1 MKQLDVSYYKY
12 VSQVRNSIINSA
24 RISLLS
30 RPIHVVE
37 DQMTEIRAPEH
48 ALLGEGE
55 HAAPVDALIN
65 GEPIEILH
73 VDDDTQFLY
82 LLKELLE
89 TVNKAFHVQSFSS
102 AEEALRLLR
111 DQHFDFIISD
121 YMMPGMNG
129 IDFTQQV
136 RRESNTPL
144 IIYTGHGSADLVER
158 AYEAGVDDFMT
169 KSLDSAGV
177 RTLSKRIM
185 TMVSNYRAGMA
196 LRESE
201 ARYKSIVENSLSGVL
216 IARFAEPHLVFVNQ
230 TLADMLGYTVDEM
243 MGFTQQQVL
252 GLVHEDDREKM
263 YSSFEERFKGRHD
276 PARFKC
282 RIHRKDGAIIL
293 LEASPSIVEY
303 KGEPAVQATFLDVTE
318 REKEDRALKD
328 SEEMYKSLVELAPD
342 GIITLNLMGFVTS
355 ANSAYYRLTGFNEE
369 EIIGK
374 HFTKIGA
381 ARIRDLPKYID
392 IFASLVRGEH
402 PDSIEFPFLHKDGS
416 HGWGESHFALIKI
429 KGKREIIAIA
439 RDITNRRNADEKLK
453 VVGKLARHDLRNKMA
468 IIGGYLS
475 LLKMRPHEEETAKEG
490 IREIENAVDQMS
502 MIMDFAADYER
513 LGNED
518 KKPVDVALSFDSACA
533 MFDLREVLVENLCKG
548 LVVSADS
555 LLSRIFYNFIDNS
568 IRHGGDVRQIRL
580 YSQSS
585 ETLRIVYEDDG
596 VGIPRNKK
604 RRLFV
609 NNIEEGGIHGLALI
623 GRIVESYG
631 WTIREEGKPG
641 EGVKF
646 VLESPLE

>member
-1 MKQLDVSYYKY
+1 L
-12 VSQVRNSIINSA
+12 A
-24 RISLLS
+24 F
-30 RPIHVVE
+30 RPCHVGE
-37 DQMTEIRAPEH
+37 NLMTEMRASNP
-48 ALLGEGE
+48 APTVDGE
-55 HAAPVDALIN
+55 HTSPMDALIN
-65 GEPIEILH
+65 GDPIKLLH

-89 TVNKAFHVQSFSS
+89 TINKSFNVHSCSS
-102 AEEALRLLR
+102 AEEALGLLR

-129 IDFTQQV
+129 VEFAQQV
-136 RRESNTPL
+136 RSNSNTPL
-144 IIYTGHGSADLVER
+144 IIYTGHGSADLAER
-158 AYEAGVDDFMT
+158 AYEAGVNDFMT

-185 TMVSNYRAGMA
+185 TMVGSHRAGMA

-201 ARYKSIVENSLSGVL
+201 ARYKSIVENSLNGVL

-252 GLVHEDDREKM
+252 GLVHEDDREKIF
-263 YSSFEERFKGRHD
+263 SSFEERFKGRHEST
-276 PARFKC
+276 RFKC

-293 LEASPSIVEY
+293 LEVSPSIVEY

-342 GIITLNLMGFVTS
+342 GIITFNLMGFITS

-402 PDSIEFPFLHKDGS
+402 PASIEFPFLRKDGS

-429 KGKREIIAIA
+429 KGKREAIAIA

-453 VVGKLARHDLRNKMA
+453 VVGKLARHDMRNKMT
-468 IIGGYLS
+468 IIGGYVS
-475 LLKMRPHEEETAKEG
+475 LLKMRPHEEETAKES
-490 IREIENAVDQMS
+490 IREIDNAVDQMS

-513 LGNED
+513 LGSED

-533 MFDLREVLVENLCKG
+533 MFDLKEVLVENRCKA

-568 IRHGGDVRQIRL
+568 LRHGGDVRQIRL

-604 RRLFV
+604 RKLFAS
-609 NNIEEGGIHGLALI
+609 NIEEGGIHGLTLI
-623 GRIVESYG
+623 SRIVESYG
-631 WTIREEGKPG
+631 WKILEEGKPG
-641 EGVKF
+641 EGVSF
-646 VLESPLE
+646 VLEAPLE